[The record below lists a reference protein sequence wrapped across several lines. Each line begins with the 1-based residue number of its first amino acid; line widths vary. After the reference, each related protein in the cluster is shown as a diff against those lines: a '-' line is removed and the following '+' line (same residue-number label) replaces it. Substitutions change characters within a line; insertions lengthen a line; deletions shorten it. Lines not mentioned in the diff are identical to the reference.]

1 MDNHRKYR
9 KSQMTAH
16 IFEEFVQVL
25 SWRRGDEHAPHKP
38 LLILYALGALSR
50 GQELLLYST
59 LELPLTELLRD
70 FGPSRTRL
78 HPEYPFVRLKN
89 DGIWEIHGLNESG
102 IESSELERS
111 LTILRKEE
119 VRGGFRSDI
128 KNLIKNSPH
137 FLSKLVRH
145 ILDENFPDTLHEE
158 LIERCG
164 IELRGKY
171 YRHRRNL
178 DFRLTVLEA
187 YNYKCAVCGFSAQS
201 NGRYLA
207 LEAAH
212 IKWHAFG
219 GADSIDNGIALC
231 SLHHNLFDFGAFG
244 IHEGMIVYSENI
256 VGNQAFDIHCKSF
269 HGKSIGVPNNYIHRP
284 LKENIAWH
292 STAVFKY
299 PARKIKASEG

>member
-1 MDNHRKYR
+1 
-9 KSQMTAH
+9 MTAN
-16 IFEEFVQVL
+16 IFQEFVQVL
-25 SWRRGDEHAPHKP
+25 SWRRGDERAPHKP

-50 GQELLLYST
+50 GQEFLRYSE
-59 LELPLTELLRD
+59 LEIPFTELLRD

-89 DGIWEIHGLNESG
+89 DGIWEIDGFPESEIDSSRSDHNLND
-102 IESSELERS
+102 
-111 LTILRKEE
+111 LRKDA
-119 VRGGFRSDI
+119 VRGGFRPDI
-128 KNLIKNSPH
+128 KELFKKSPKL
-137 FLSKLVRH
+137 LSKLVQH
-145 ILDENFPDTLHEE
+145 ILDKNFPDTLHDE

-164 IELRGKY
+164 IELRVKY

-178 DFRLTVLEA
+178 DFRLAVLEA

-212 IKWHAFG
+212 IKWHALG

-231 SLHHNLFDFGAFG
+231 SLHHRLFDFGAFG

-269 HGKSIGVPNNYIHRP
+269 HGKKITIPTNYSHQP
-284 LKENIAWH
+284 LEENIKWH
-292 STAVFKY
+292 STEVFKY